1 MELLRQNPEWL
12 LIGGL
17 ILITAFLF
25 SRMSR
30 RKRNAP
36 SVLTPHEQLDRLRQV
51 RGMRGDLEELMVEI
65 EQMAKRMSAQL
76 DAKAIRLEH
85 LLEKADRRVEELRE
99 LSRLAQQSPAA
110 AKDDAP
116 AASEQPAPWPVVTGR
131 GLAAMYQQAAAQQ
144 TASPAPSA
152 DAQPEPAPAEAEPG
166 LPDDPLARKV
176 YTLADSGQ
184 DASQIA
190 RHLNEHVGKI
200 ELILALR
207 HA

>member
-65 EQMAKRMSAQL
+65 EQMAKRM
-76 DAKAIRLEH
+76 AIRLEH

-99 LSRLAQQSPAA
+99 LSRLANHSPAA
-110 AKDDAP
+110 VKDDAP
-116 AASEQPAPWPVVTGR
+116 AASEQPAPRPVVTGR

-152 DAQPEPAPAEAEPG
+152 EAQPEPAPVEAEPG